1 MICWLAQPIWRN
13 IVSIV
18 IVIAVSLCVSLKK
31 YAKIVGVNSPIR
43 FLSAAITLSILFTV
57 NPALAAASPKP
68 LPGVTAA
75 ELTTNLENRRWS
87 CSKPQKA
94 KDTTTI
100 NCSSKD
106 KTATVAILGTTAKNI
121 TSITVNSTTR
131 ISYGWPRFI
140 ATLPIDGV
148 DPVAA
153 QKWVTTA
160 LSAKTSTSKIFG
172 DVKFSVVIGS
182 GIARTLTISHKSTQQ
197 P

>member
-1 MICWLAQPIWRN
+1 
-13 IVSIV
+13 
-18 IVIAVSLCVSLKK
+18 
-31 YAKIVGVNSPIR
+31 VNSRIR

-57 NPALAAASPKP
+57 NPALAAAKPKP
-68 LPGVTAA
+68 LPGVMAA
-75 ELTTNLENRRWS
+75 DLTTNLENRRWS

-94 KDTTTI
+94 KNITTI

-106 KTATVAILGTTAKNI
+106 KAANVAILGTTAKNI

-172 DVKFSVVIGS
+172 DVKFSVVLGS
-182 GIARTLTISHKSTQQ
+182 GIARTLTIAHKSMQQ

>member
-1 MICWLAQPIWRN
+1 M
-13 IVSIV
+13 
-18 IVIAVSLCVSLKK
+18 SLCVSLKK
-31 YAKIVGVNSPIR
+31 YAKIVGVNSRIR

-57 NPALAAASPKP
+57 NPALAAANPKP

-87 CSKPQKA
+87 CSKPQRA

-106 KTATVAILGTTAKNI
+106 KTATVAILGTSAKNI

-148 DPVAA
+148 DPAAA

-172 DVKFSVVIGS
+172 DVKFSVVLGS
-182 GIARTLTISHKSTQQ
+182 GIARTLTIAHKNTRQ

>member
-1 MICWLAQPIWRN
+1 M
-13 IVSIV
+13 
-18 IVIAVSLCVSLKK
+18 KK
-31 YAKIVGVNSPIR
+31 RTR
-43 FLSAAITLSILFTV
+43 FLSSAITLALLIPVS
-57 NPALAAASPKP
+57 PALAATKPKP

-75 ELTTNLENRRWS
+75 ELTTNLENRRWK
-87 CSKPQKA
+87 CSKPEKA
-94 KDTTTI
+94 NANATTF

-106 KTATVAILGTTAKNI
+106 KTANVVVWGTNSRDI
-121 TSITVNSTTR
+121 TWITVNANSR

-160 LSAKTSTSKIFG
+160 LSAKVSTTKMFG
-172 DVKFSVVIGS
+172 EIKFSVVVGS
-182 GIARTLTISHKSTQQ
+182 GIPRTLTIAHKNTIQ

>member
-1 MICWLAQPIWRN
+1 M
-13 IVSIV
+13 
-18 IVIAVSLCVSLKK
+18 
-31 YAKIVGVNSPIR
+31 NSRTP
-43 FLSAAITLSILFTV
+43 FLSAVVSLSILFSV
-57 NPALAAASPKP
+57 NPAVAAAKPKP

-75 ELTTNLENRRWS
+75 DLTTNLENRRWK
-87 CSKPQKA
+87 CSKPEKA
-94 KDTTTI
+94 DANTTTF

-106 KTATVAILGTTAKNI
+106 KTAGVKVWGTNARDI
-121 TSITVNSTTR
+121 TWITVNANSK

-160 LSAKTSTSKIFG
+160 LNAKASSNKVFG
-172 DVKFSVVIGS
+172 DIKFSVVIGS
-182 GIARTLTISHKSTQQ
+182 GIARTLTIAHKSTLQ

>member
-1 MICWLAQPIWRN
+1 M
-13 IVSIV
+13 
-18 IVIAVSLCVSLKK
+18 
-31 YAKIVGVNSPIR
+31 NSRSP
-43 FLSAAITLSILFTV
+43 FLSAVVSLSILFSV
-57 NPALAAASPKP
+57 NPAVAAAKPKP

-75 ELTTNLENRRWS
+75 DLTTNLENRRWK

-94 KDTTTI
+94 NTNTTTF

-106 KTATVAILGTTAKNI
+106 KTANVVVWGTNSRDI
-121 TSITVNSTTR
+121 TWITVNANSR

-160 LSAKTSTSKIFG
+160 LNAKASSSKIFG
-172 DVKFSVVIGS
+172 DIKFSVVVGT
-182 GIARTLTISHKSTQQ
+182 GIPRTLTVAHKNTVQ

>member
-1 MICWLAQPIWRN
+1 M
-13 IVSIV
+13 
-18 IVIAVSLCVSLKK
+18 KK
-31 YAKIVGVNSPIR
+31 RTR
-43 FLSAAITLSILFTV
+43 FLSSAITLALLIPVS
-57 NPALAAASPKP
+57 PALAATKPKP

-75 ELTTNLENRRWS
+75 ELTTNLENRRWK

-94 KDTTTI
+94 TSNATTF

-106 KTATVAILGTTAKNI
+106 KTANVVVWGTNTRDI
-121 TSITVNSTTR
+121 TWITVNANSR

-160 LSAKTSTSKIFG
+160 LSAKASTTKMFG
-172 DVKFSVVIGS
+172 EIKFSVVVGS
-182 GIARTLTISHKSTQQ
+182 GIPRTLTIAHKNTIQ